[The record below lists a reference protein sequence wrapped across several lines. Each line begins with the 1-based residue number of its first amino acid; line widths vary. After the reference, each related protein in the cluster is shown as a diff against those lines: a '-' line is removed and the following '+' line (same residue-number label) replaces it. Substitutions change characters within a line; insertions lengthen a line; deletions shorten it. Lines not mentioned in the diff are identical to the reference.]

1 MSLSMQPR
9 HVVLALLL
17 AGTLAASFW
26 PQEEEGDED
35 VVEAVVRPQAPSR
48 AQHQPPA
55 LPENAALAQPDIQA
69 TGETA
74 GATGETLRFAMG
86 DMANLFPAQSFRPPP
101 KPAAPAPKLPPP
113 PPMAPP
119 LPFIFVG
126 AWTEA
131 GQETVFLERG
141 GQLLTTHAGE
151 TLPGGWRLDKVS
163 PEGLTFTYVSLNQQR
178 TLRTGP

>member
-26 PQEEEGDED
+26 PREESGNED
-35 VVEAVVRPQAPSR
+35 VVEAVVRPQVASHAQQQFPAP
-48 AQHQPPA
+48 
-55 LPENAALAQPDIQA
+55 LAQPDAQA
-69 TGETA
+69 GGNGD
-74 GATGETLRFAMG
+74 GAIRFAMG
-86 DMANLFPAQSFRPPP
+86 EMANLFPAQSFRPPP

-151 TLPGGWRLDKVS
+151 TLPGGWRLDKVG